1 MRTGSMPW
9 RNGSRRRKPGE
20 PDCADARGRASGNIC
35 RDRRSERLAPSDR
48 RKRLLG
54 LLGTDASVLDGS
66 AFGQAGVQR
75 RDIALEDLPRDQPV
89 FEDIDLALDYGALGF
104 TDERDPRRA
113 GISRSKRSKI
123 LDEMISACQRYIGSE
138 FLDALKARCREI
150 LGAEG
155 AWSLDVSEADPNV
168 VRFRYP
174 AAAGRRLP
182 TLLPR

>member
-1 MRTGSMPW
+1 M
-9 RNGSRRRKPGE
+9 
-20 PDCADARGRASGNIC
+20 
-35 RDRRSERLAPSDR
+35 
-48 RKRLLG
+48 
-54 LLGTDASVLDGS
+54 
-66 AFGQAGVQR
+66 
-75 RDIALEDLPRDQPV
+75 
-89 FEDIDLALDYGALGF
+89 DYGALGF